1 MQIKIDKSIYLDY
14 TKPLSYNS
22 FLTFIVT
29 ERGLGK
35 SYGAKKF
42 VAKRFINKGKQF
54 VYIRRY
60 KTELKESMMKNG
72 NPQEIVMNMLRQ
84 NATDGNPMAQNL
96 LQMVNNRDIQGI
108 ENMARNVAR
117 ERGVDY
123 DKEFNN
129 FKQMFRNF

>member
-1 MQIKIDKSIYLDY
+1 MPTNYNMMQ
-14 TKPLSYNS
+14 
-22 FLTFIVT
+22 
-29 ERGLGK
+29 
-35 SYGAKKF
+35 
-42 VAKRFINKGKQF
+42 
-54 VYIRRY
+54 YIQ
-60 KTELKESMMKNG
+60 MMKSG
-72 NPQEIVMNMLRQ
+72 NPQEIVMNILRQ

>member
-1 MQIKIDKSIYLDY
+1 MPTNYNMMQ
-14 TKPLSYNS
+14 
-22 FLTFIVT
+22 
-29 ERGLGK
+29 
-35 SYGAKKF
+35 
-42 VAKRFINKGKQF
+42 
-54 VYIRRY
+54 YIQ
-60 KTELKESMMKNG
+60 MMKNG

>member
-1 MQIKIDKSIYLDY
+1 MPTNYNMMQ
-14 TKPLSYNS
+14 
-22 FLTFIVT
+22 
-29 ERGLGK
+29 
-35 SYGAKKF
+35 
-42 VAKRFINKGKQF
+42 
-54 VYIRRY
+54 YIQ
-60 KTELKESMMKNG
+60 MMKSG

-108 ENMARNVAR
+108 ENIARNVAR

>member
-1 MQIKIDKSIYLDY
+1 MPTNYNMMQ
-14 TKPLSYNS
+14 
-22 FLTFIVT
+22 
-29 ERGLGK
+29 
-35 SYGAKKF
+35 
-42 VAKRFINKGKQF
+42 
-54 VYIRRY
+54 YIQ
-60 KTELKESMMKNG
+60 MMKNG
-72 NPQEIVMNMLRQ
+72 NPQEIVMGMLKQ
-84 NATDGNPMAQNL
+84 NATEGNLMAQNL

>member
-1 MQIKIDKSIYLDY
+1 MPTNYNMMQ
-14 TKPLSYNS
+14 
-22 FLTFIVT
+22 
-29 ERGLGK
+29 
-35 SYGAKKF
+35 
-42 VAKRFINKGKQF
+42 
-54 VYIRRY
+54 YIQ
-60 KTELKESMMKNG
+60 MMKSG

>member
-1 MQIKIDKSIYLDY
+1 MPTNYNMMQ
-14 TKPLSYNS
+14 
-22 FLTFIVT
+22 
-29 ERGLGK
+29 
-35 SYGAKKF
+35 
-42 VAKRFINKGKQF
+42 
-54 VYIRRY
+54 YIQ
-60 KTELKESMMKNG
+60 MMKNG
-72 NPQEIVMNMLRQ
+72 NPQEIVMNILKQ

>member
-1 MQIKIDKSIYLDY
+1 
-14 TKPLSYNS
+14 
-22 FLTFIVT
+22 
-29 ERGLGK
+29 
-35 SYGAKKF
+35 
-42 VAKRFINKGKQF
+42 
-54 VYIRRY
+54 
-60 KTELKESMMKNG
+60 MMKNG

-84 NATDGNPMAQNL
+84 NATDGNPMARNL
-96 LQMVNNRDIQGI
+96 LQMVNNRDVQGI

>member
-1 MQIKIDKSIYLDY
+1 MPTNYNMMQ
-14 TKPLSYNS
+14 
-22 FLTFIVT
+22 
-29 ERGLGK
+29 
-35 SYGAKKF
+35 
-42 VAKRFINKGKQF
+42 
-54 VYIRRY
+54 YIQ
-60 KTELKESMMKNG
+60 MMKNG

-108 ENMARNVAR
+108 EDMARNVAR

>member
-1 MQIKIDKSIYLDY
+1 MQ
-14 TKPLSYNS
+14 
-22 FLTFIVT
+22 
-29 ERGLGK
+29 
-35 SYGAKKF
+35 
-42 VAKRFINKGKQF
+42 
-54 VYIRRY
+54 YIQ
-60 KTELKESMMKNG
+60 MMKSG

-84 NATDGNPMAQNL
+84 NATDGNLMAQNL

>member
-1 MQIKIDKSIYLDY
+1 MPTNYSMMQ
-14 TKPLSYNS
+14 
-22 FLTFIVT
+22 
-29 ERGLGK
+29 
-35 SYGAKKF
+35 
-42 VAKRFINKGKQF
+42 
-54 VYIRRY
+54 YIQ
-60 KTELKESMMKNG
+60 MMKNG

>member
-1 MQIKIDKSIYLDY
+1 MPTNYNMMQ
-14 TKPLSYNS
+14 
-22 FLTFIVT
+22 
-29 ERGLGK
+29 
-35 SYGAKKF
+35 
-42 VAKRFINKGKQF
+42 
-54 VYIRRY
+54 YIQ
-60 KTELKESMMKNG
+60 MMKNS

>member
-1 MQIKIDKSIYLDY
+1 MPTNYSMMQ
-14 TKPLSYNS
+14 
-22 FLTFIVT
+22 
-29 ERGLGK
+29 
-35 SYGAKKF
+35 
-42 VAKRFINKGKQF
+42 
-54 VYIRRY
+54 YIQ
-60 KTELKESMMKNG
+60 MMKNG
-72 NPQEIVMNMLRQ
+72 NPQEIVMSMLKQ

>member
-1 MQIKIDKSIYLDY
+1 MPTNYNMMQ
-14 TKPLSYNS
+14 
-22 FLTFIVT
+22 
-29 ERGLGK
+29 
-35 SYGAKKF
+35 
-42 VAKRFINKGKQF
+42 
-54 VYIRRY
+54 YIQ
-60 KTELKESMMKNG
+60 MMKSG
-72 NPQEIVMNMLRQ
+72 NPQEVVMNMLRQ

>member
-1 MQIKIDKSIYLDY
+1 MPTNYNMMQYIQMIKS
-14 TKPLSYNS
+14 
-22 FLTFIVT
+22 
-29 ERGLGK
+29 
-35 SYGAKKF
+35 
-42 VAKRFINKGKQF
+42 
-54 VYIRRY
+54 
-60 KTELKESMMKNG
+60 G
-72 NPQEIVMNMLRQ
+72 NTQEIVMNMLRQ

>member
-1 MQIKIDKSIYLDY
+1 MPTNYNMMQ
-14 TKPLSYNS
+14 
-22 FLTFIVT
+22 
-29 ERGLGK
+29 
-35 SYGAKKF
+35 
-42 VAKRFINKGKQF
+42 
-54 VYIRRY
+54 YIQ
-60 KTELKESMMKNG
+60 MMKNS
-72 NPQEIVMNMLRQ
+72 NPQEIVMNMLKQ

-96 LQMVNNRDIQGI
+96 LQMVNNRDVQGI

>member
-1 MQIKIDKSIYLDY
+1 MPTNYNMMQ
-14 TKPLSYNS
+14 
-22 FLTFIVT
+22 
-29 ERGLGK
+29 
-35 SYGAKKF
+35 
-42 VAKRFINKGKQF
+42 
-54 VYIRRY
+54 YIQ
-60 KTELKESMMKNG
+60 MMKSG

-84 NATDGNPMAQNL
+84 NATDGNLMAQNL

>member
-1 MQIKIDKSIYLDY
+1 MPTNYNMMQ
-14 TKPLSYNS
+14 
-22 FLTFIVT
+22 
-29 ERGLGK
+29 
-35 SYGAKKF
+35 
-42 VAKRFINKGKQF
+42 
-54 VYIRRY
+54 YIQ
-60 KTELKESMMKNG
+60 MMKNG
-72 NPQEIVMNMLRQ
+72 NPQEIVMNMLKQ

-108 ENMARNVAR
+108 ENMARNVAK

>member
-1 MQIKIDKSIYLDY
+1 MPTNYNMMQ
-14 TKPLSYNS
+14 
-22 FLTFIVT
+22 
-29 ERGLGK
+29 
-35 SYGAKKF
+35 
-42 VAKRFINKGKQF
+42 
-54 VYIRRY
+54 YIQ
-60 KTELKESMMKNG
+60 MMKNG

-108 ENMARNVAR
+108 ENMARNVAK

>member
-1 MQIKIDKSIYLDY
+1 MPTNYSMMQ
-14 TKPLSYNS
+14 
-22 FLTFIVT
+22 
-29 ERGLGK
+29 
-35 SYGAKKF
+35 
-42 VAKRFINKGKQF
+42 
-54 VYIRRY
+54 YIQ
-60 KTELKESMMKNG
+60 MMKNG
-72 NPQEIVMNMLRQ
+72 NPQEIVMNMLKQ

>member
-1 MQIKIDKSIYLDY
+1 MPTNYNMMQ
-14 TKPLSYNS
+14 
-22 FLTFIVT
+22 
-29 ERGLGK
+29 
-35 SYGAKKF
+35 
-42 VAKRFINKGKQF
+42 
-54 VYIRRY
+54 YIQ
-60 KTELKESMMKNG
+60 MMKNG
-72 NPQEIVMNMLRQ
+72 YPQEIVMNMLRQ

>member
-1 MQIKIDKSIYLDY
+1 MPTNYNMMQ
-14 TKPLSYNS
+14 
-22 FLTFIVT
+22 
-29 ERGLGK
+29 
-35 SYGAKKF
+35 
-42 VAKRFINKGKQF
+42 
-54 VYIRRY
+54 YIQ
-60 KTELKESMMKNG
+60 MMKSG
-72 NPQEIVMNMLRQ
+72 NPQEIVMNMLKQ

>member
-1 MQIKIDKSIYLDY
+1 MPTNYNMMQYL
-14 TKPLSYNS
+14 
-22 FLTFIVT
+22 
-29 ERGLGK
+29 
-35 SYGAKKF
+35 
-42 VAKRFINKGKQF
+42 Q
-54 VYIRRY
+54 
-60 KTELKESMMKNG
+60 MMKNG

>member
-1 MQIKIDKSIYLDY
+1 MPTNYNMMQ
-14 TKPLSYNS
+14 
-22 FLTFIVT
+22 
-29 ERGLGK
+29 
-35 SYGAKKF
+35 
-42 VAKRFINKGKQF
+42 
-54 VYIRRY
+54 YIQ
-60 KTELKESMMKNG
+60 MMKNS

-108 ENMARNVAR
+108 ENMARNVAI
-117 ERGVDY
+117 EHGVDY

>member
-1 MQIKIDKSIYLDY
+1 MPTNYNMMQ
-14 TKPLSYNS
+14 
-22 FLTFIVT
+22 
-29 ERGLGK
+29 
-35 SYGAKKF
+35 
-42 VAKRFINKGKQF
+42 
-54 VYIRRY
+54 YIQ
-60 KTELKESMMKNG
+60 MMKNG
-72 NPQEIVMNMLRQ
+72 NPQEIVMNMLKQ